1 MRALMPDQPGRGGG
15 MRAGAAVGTAAGPG
29 GRTVLRRLA
38 SAPPL
43 TLRQTGPH
51 TVHLVSTAAGPLGGD
66 RLSLDLDVA
75 PRTTLELASV
85 ASTLVLPG
93 RGESELLVTAR
104 VGAGA
109 RLRFVP
115 EPTVLAAGCAHRL
128 IVRLELEPEAS
139 VLWREEIVL
148 GRYGERPGRC
158 RTRFDA
164 TLAGRPLLRQ
174 ELTLGDPDLDASP
187 AVLGGARCLGT
198 TFLTATAK
206 EPLVSDGLAVL
217 PLAASGTVVSAL
229 AADAVELRSLLERGE
244 RAVSGDGDDTV
255 AGRGRGARPGVR

>member
-1 MRALMPDQPGRGGG
+1 MPIRSAVRAS
-15 MRAGAAVGTAAGPG
+15 AAVATDLGPG

-43 TLRQTGPH
+43 TLRQTGPR

-66 RLSLDLDVA
+66 RLALDLDLA
-75 PRTTLELASV
+75 PGTALELGSV

-93 RGESELLVTAR
+93 PGESEMLVTAR

-109 RLRFVP
+109 RLRFAP

-128 IVRLELEPEAS
+128 VVRLELEPGAS
-139 VLWREEIVL
+139 VSWREELVL
-148 GRYGERPGRC
+148 GRHGERPGRC

-174 ELTLGDPDLDASP
+174 ELTVGDPGLDGSP
-187 AVLGGARCLGT
+187 AVLGGARCTGT
-198 TFLTATAK
+198 VFLTATAK
-206 EPLVSDGLAVL
+206 EPLVSDGVAVL
-217 PLAASGTVVSAL
+217 PLAASGTLVSAL
-229 AADAVELRSLLERGE
+229 AADAVELRARLERGE
-244 RAVSGDGDDTV
+244 SAVSGDGDDSV
-255 AGRGRGARPGVR
+255 AYRGREGEPGIR